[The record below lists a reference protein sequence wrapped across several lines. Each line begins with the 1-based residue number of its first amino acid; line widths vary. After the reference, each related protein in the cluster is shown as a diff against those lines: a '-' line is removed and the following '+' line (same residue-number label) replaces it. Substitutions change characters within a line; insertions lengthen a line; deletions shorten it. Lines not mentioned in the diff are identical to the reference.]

1 MLKKNQTREM
11 LPKRRKMMIFSNL
24 SKERVPATPAK
35 GKIFIQLLRSWA
47 HSLTWPTVSKT
58 QLMM

>member
-47 HSLTWPTVSKT
+47 HSLTWPTV
-58 QLMM
+58 